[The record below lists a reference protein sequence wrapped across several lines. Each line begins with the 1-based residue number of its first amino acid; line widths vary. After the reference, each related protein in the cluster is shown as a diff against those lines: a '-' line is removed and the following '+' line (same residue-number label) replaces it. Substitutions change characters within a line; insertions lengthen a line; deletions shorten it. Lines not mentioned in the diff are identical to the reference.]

1 MIEERHIKEIEN
13 LLNKG
18 KIIQFEIL
26 QISFDIACI
35 NIELEDNNKFIVK
48 YDLKSREGFNV
59 IESEAK
65 NLQYINKI
73 FDLFPKLIN
82 FNKNFL
88 IIEFFQNDGD
98 KPTNTNSDFL
108 ESIIKIHNITN
119 NLYGFEFNTQIGA
132 LEQYNEFE
140 NSWTNFYS
148 NKRLDPIFELANKRE
163 NLGNFINKKIN
174 YILKNI
180 KNFIPEKP
188 TPRLLHG
195 DLWEGNIIFNNKN
208 FIGFIDPG
216 SFYGHNEMEVAYLRW
231 FNPSF
236 IDSKFLEK
244 YNNYIKLEKNYL
256 DYEIIYQLYYAL
268 CNVALWDR
276 SYIKETENLL
286 IKLKI

>member
-1 MIEERHIKEIEN
+1 MIEEKHIKEIEN

-18 KIIQFEIL
+18 KIIQFELL

-35 NIELEDNNKFIVK
+35 KIKLEDNNKFIVK
-48 YDLKSREGFNV
+48 YNLISQGGFNA

-65 NLQYINKI
+65 NLQYLNKI
-73 FDLFPKLIN
+73 FNFFPRLIN
-82 FNKNFL
+82 SNKNYL
-88 IIEFFQNDGD
+88 IIEFFENNGN
-98 KPTNTNSDFL
+98 KPTNTNLDFL
-108 ESIIKIHNITN
+108 ESIIKIHNISN

-132 LEQYNEFE
+132 FEQSNKFE

-148 NKRLDPIFELANKRE
+148 NKRLGPIFELANNKE
-163 NLGNFINKKIN
+163 NLGDFINKKVN

-180 KNFIPEKP
+180 KNFIPENP
-188 TPRLLHG
+188 TPQLLHG

-236 IDSKFLEK
+236 VDSKFLDK
-244 YNNYIKLEKNYL
+244 HNDYIKLEKNYL

-276 SYIKETENLL
+276 SYIKETEKLL
-286 IKLKI
+286 VELKI

>member
-1 MIEERHIKEIEN
+1 MIEEKHIKEIEN
-13 LLNKG
+13 LLNRG
-18 KIIQFEIL
+18 KIIQSQLL

-35 NIELEDNNKFIVK
+35 KIKLEDNNKFIVK
-48 YDLKSREGFNV
+48 YAVKSQRGFNA

-65 NLQYINKI
+65 NLQYLNKI
-73 FDLFPKLIN
+73 FDFFPKLIN
-82 FNKNFL
+82 FNQNFL
-88 IIEFFQNDGD
+88 IIEFFENDGN
-98 KPTNTNSDFL
+98 KPTNTNLDFL
-108 ESIIKIHNITN
+108 ESIIKIHNISN

-132 LEQYNEFE
+132 LEQSNKFE
-140 NSWTNFYS
+140 NSWTSFYS
-148 NKRLDPIFELANKRE
+148 NKRLSPIFELANKRE
-163 NLGNFINKKIN
+163 GLGNFINEKIN

-180 KNFIPEKP
+180 KNFIPENP
-188 TPRLLHG
+188 TPQLLHG
-195 DLWEGNIIFNNKN
+195 DLWEGNIIFNNKK

-236 IDSKFLEK
+236 IDSKFLGK
-244 YNNYIKLEKNYL
+244 YNDYIKLEKNYL

-276 SYIKETENLL
+276 NYIEETEKLL

>member
-1 MIEERHIKEIEN
+1 MIEEKHIKEIEN
-13 LLNKG
+13 LLNKR
-18 KIIQFEIL
+18 KIIQFELL

-35 NIELEDNNKFIVK
+35 KIKLEDNNKFIVK
-48 YDLKSREGFNV
+48 YDVKSQGDFNA

-65 NLQYINKI
+65 NIQYLNKL
-73 FDLFPKLIN
+73 FNFFPKLIN
-82 FNKNFL
+82 FNKNCL
-88 IIEFFQNDGD
+88 IIEFLENDGN
-98 KPTNTNSDFL
+98 KPNNTNSDFL
-108 ESIIKIHNITN
+108 ESIIKIHNVSSN
-119 NLYGFEFNTQIGA
+119 SYGFEFNTQIGT
-132 LEQYNEFE
+132 LEQPNEFE

-148 NKRLDPIFELANKRE
+148 NKRLGPIFELANNKE

-180 KNFIPEKP
+180 KNFIPENP
-188 TPRLLHG
+188 TPQLLHG

-231 FNPSF
+231 FNPQF
-236 IDSKFLEK
+236 IDSNFLRK
-244 YNNYIKLEKNYL
+244 YNCYINLDKYYL
-256 DYEIIYQLYYAL
+256 DYEPIYQLYYAL
-268 CNVALWDR
+268 CNVALWDK

>member
-1 MIEERHIKEIEN
+1 MIEEKHIKEIEN

-18 KIIQFEIL
+18 KIIQFELL

-35 NIELEDNNKFIVK
+35 KIKLEDNNKFIVK
-48 YDLKSREGFNV
+48 YNLISQGGFNA

-65 NLQYINKI
+65 NLQYLNKI
-73 FDLFPKLIN
+73 FNFFPQLIN
-82 FNKNFL
+82 SNKNYL
-88 IIEFFQNDGD
+88 IIEFFENNGN
-98 KPTNTNSDFL
+98 KPTNTNVDFL
-108 ESIIKIHNITN
+108 ESIIKIHNISN

-132 LEQYNEFE
+132 LEQSNKFE

-148 NKRLDPIFELANKRE
+148 NKRLGPIFELANNKE
-163 NLGNFINKKIN
+163 NLGDFINKKVN

-180 KNFIPEKP
+180 KNFIPENP
-188 TPRLLHG
+188 TPQLLHG

-236 IDSKFLEK
+236 VDSKFLDK
-244 YNNYIKLEKNYL
+244 YNDYIKLEKNYL

-276 SYIKETENLL
+276 SYIKETEKLL
-286 IKLKI
+286 VELKI